1 MVSKK
6 ELRAAFKRSEKQ
18 NLDLL
23 LAYNKLYQQI
33 VPLDKQINDRTM
45 ELDRKI
51 SRVQRL
57 VAQLRFPECIVIWE
71 RNLLVVKEE
80 NLHADPTEILKAFVN
95 YITIQE
101 ITIVAEGD
109 WKIIVV

>member
-1 MVSKK
+1 MGTKQKIEKVQENVSWLGDMLQVLQTRVGHQDTETHKISTS
-6 ELRAAFKRSEKQ
+6 LSR
-18 NLDLL
+18 
-23 LAYNKLYQQI
+23 
-33 VPLDKQINDRTM
+33 
-45 ELDRKI
+45 LDRKI

-80 NLHADPTEILKAFVN
+80 NLHASPKRALESFVN

-101 ITIVAEGD
+101 ITMVAEGD

>member
-1 MVSKK
+1 MDKK
-6 ELRAAFKRSEKQ
+6 KKLEDLKNYA
-18 NLDLL
+18 DLL
-23 LAYNKLYQQI
+23 NQKLNMTTKI
-33 VPLDKQINDRTM
+33 
-45 ELDRKI
+45 LDRKI

-57 VAQLRFPECIVIWE
+57 VAQLRFPECVVVWE

>member
-1 MVSKK
+1 MDKK
-6 ELRAAFKRSEKQ
+6 KKLEDLKNYA
-18 NLDLL
+18 DLL
-23 LAYNKLYQQI
+23 NQKLNMTTKI
-33 VPLDKQINDRTM
+33 
-45 ELDRKI
+45 LDRKI

-57 VAQLRFPECIVIWE
+57 VAQLRFPECVVVWE

-80 NLHADPTEILKAFVN
+80 NLHAYSGDILKAFVK

-101 ITIVAEGD
+101 ITMVAEGD